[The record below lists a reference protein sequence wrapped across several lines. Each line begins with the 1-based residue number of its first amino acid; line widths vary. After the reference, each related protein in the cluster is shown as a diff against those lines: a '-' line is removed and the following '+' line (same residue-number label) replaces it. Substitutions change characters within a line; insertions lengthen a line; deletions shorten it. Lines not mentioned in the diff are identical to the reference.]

1 MSLSELS
8 PFKRLLS
15 GVAVAAIAV
24 TLAACS
30 DEKKDAAAKTPA
42 TETTDTAAKTE
53 VKPADGGSMMSSA
66 TAAKPAEGGSMMAAN
81 TAMKPADNSMM
92 AAAKPVDGTTTS
104 STTSSAATPATAA
117 AGQTQMAQ
125 AAAPA
130 AKVEVPQSEGEVDV
144 AKLMA
149 PGPLPEMSVGKADAK
164 VTIVEYMSMTC
175 PHCARFHNETY
186 DAIKTKY
193 VDSGQVR
200 FVLREFPFDPRAAA
214 AFMLAR
220 CAPEGQ
226 YFPMISMLFKQQEQ
240 WAAAPNGR
248 DALLQMS
255 KLAGFTQESF
265 EACLTNQK
273 LLDDVQ
279 ATMQKGDKDFGVK
292 ATPTFFVNGKKY
304 SGEMSVDTMS
314 ALIDSML

>member
-1 MSLSELS
+1 MLLSEMS
-8 PFKRLLS
+8 PFKRLLG
-15 GVAVAAIAV
+15 GVAVAAIAL

-30 DEKKDAAAKTPA
+30 DEKKKDTAETAKPA
-42 TETTDTAAKTE
+42 ETTDTATKTE
-53 VKPADGGSMMSSA
+53 VKPADNMASTTMSSTPM
-66 TAAKPAEGGSMMAAN
+66 TAAANKTETPAAAQ
-81 TAMKPADNSMM
+81 TEAMKPA
-92 AAAKPVDGTTTS
+92 AAET
-104 STTSSAATPATAA
+104 
-117 AGQTQMAQ
+117 Q

-130 AKVEVPQSEGEVDV
+130 AKAELPQAEGEVDV

-149 PGPLPEMSVGKADAK
+149 PGPLPEMALGKPDAK

-175 PHCARFHNETY
+175 PHCARFHNETFE
-186 DAIKTKY
+186 AIKAKY
-193 VDSGQVR
+193 VDGGQVR
-200 FVLREFPFDPRAAA
+200 FIVREFPFDPRAAA

-226 YFPMISMLFKQQEQ
+226 YFPMVSMLFKQQEQ
-240 WAAAPNGR
+240 WAAAQNGR

-273 LLDDVQ
+273 LLDDVN
-279 ATMQKGDKDFGVK
+279 AVMQKGAKDFGVN
-292 ATPTFFVNGKKY
+292 ATPTFFINGKKY

-314 ALIDSML
+314 GLIDSML

>member
-30 DEKKDAAAKTPA
+30 DEKKDAAANTPA
-42 TETTDTAAKTE
+42 AESTDTAAKTE
-53 VKPADGGSMMSSA
+53 VKPADGGSMMSS
-66 TAAKPAEGGSMMAAN
+66 TS
-81 TAMKPADNSMM
+81 AM
-92 AAAKPVDGTTTS
+92 KPVDGTTTS
-104 STTSSAATPATAA
+104 STMSSAATPATAGA
-117 AGQTQMAQ
+117 NQTQMAQ

-130 AKVEVPQSEGEVDV
+130 AKVELPQSEGEVDI

-149 PGPLPEMSVGKADAK
+149 PGPLPEMAIGKADAK

-175 PHCARFHNETY
+175 PHCARFHNETF

-200 FVLREFPFDPRAAA
+200 FVVREFPFDPRAAA

-226 YFPMISMLFKQQEQ
+226 YFPMVSMLFKQQET

-292 ATPTFFVNGKKY
+292 ATPTFFFNGKKY

>member
-30 DEKKDAAAKTPA
+30 DEKKYAAASAPA
-42 TETTDTAAKTE
+42 TESTDTAAKTE

-66 TAAKPAEGGSMMAAN
+66 TAMKPADGGSMMAAN
-81 TAMKPADNSMM
+81 TAMKP
-92 AAAKPVDGTTTS
+92 VDSTTTS
-104 STTSSAATPATAA
+104 STMSSAATPATAE
-117 AGQTQMAQ
+117 AGQTQVAQ
-125 AAAPA
+125 AAVPA
-130 AKVEVPQSEGEVDV
+130 AKVEVPQSEGEVDI

-149 PGPLPEMSVGKADAK
+149 PGPLPEMSIGKADAK

-186 DAIKTKY
+186 DAIKAKY

-200 FVLREFPFDPRAAA
+200 FVVREFPFDPRAAA

>member
-30 DEKKDAAAKTPA
+30 DEKKDAAANTPA
-42 TETTDTAAKTE
+42 TESTDTATKTE

-66 TAAKPAEGGSMMAAN
+66 TAMKPADGGSMMAAN
-81 TAMKPADNSMM
+81 TAMKP
-92 AAAKPVDGTTTS
+92 VDGTTTS
-104 STTSSAATPATAA
+104 STMSSAATPATAE
-117 AGQTQMAQ
+117 AGQTQVAQ

-130 AKVEVPQSEGEVDV
+130 AKVEVPQSEGEVDI

-200 FVLREFPFDPRAAA
+200 FVVREFPFDPRAAA

-226 YFPMISMLFKQQEQ
+226 YFPMISMLFKQQET

>member
-1 MSLSELS
+1 MSLSEMS

-30 DEKKDAAAKTPA
+30 DEKKDAAATAPA
-42 TETTDTAAKTE
+42 TETTDTATKTE
-53 VKPADGGSMMSSA
+53 IKPADGGAMNSQ
-66 TAAKPAEGGSMMAAN
+66 
-81 TAMKPADNSMM
+81 AMKPADNSMM
-92 AAAKPVDGTTTS
+92 AATKTEVKPVDGTMTS
-104 STTSSAATPATAA
+104 STMSSAATPATAEA
-117 AGQTQMAQ
+117 NQTQMAQ

-130 AKVEVPQSEGEVDV
+130 KVEIPQSEGEVDV

-149 PGPLPEMSVGKADAK
+149 PGPLPEMALGKTDAK

-175 PHCARFHNETY
+175 PHCARFHNQTF

-200 FVLREFPFDPRAAA
+200 FVVREFPFDPRAAA

-226 YFPMISMLFKQQEQ
+226 YFPMVSMLFKQQET

-279 ATMQKGDKDFGVK
+279 ATMQKGEKDFGVK
-292 ATPTFFVNGKKY
+292 ATPTFFINGKQY

-314 ALIDSML
+314 ALIDTML